1 MTEKEIAHL
10 ERLFIQEAAE
20 GKWTQGQ
27 AAAVRAFAAR
37 CYRAITAKLEQTTR

>member
-1 MTEKEIAHL
+1 MNEKEIAHL
-10 ERLFIQEAAE
+10 ERLFIQEAAD

-37 CYRAITAKLEQTTR
+37 CYKAIVKKLEAG

>member
-1 MTEKEIAHL
+1 MNENEIAHL

-20 GKWTQGQ
+20 SKWTQGQ

-37 CYRAITAKLEQTTR
+37 CYRAIIKKNEEAIK